1 MFKIILNEDNSAISW
16 QRIGVVL
23 GVVVSIMALIGGVI
37 SVDTYYAHAS
47 DVEDLE
53 QNIEQKVAKVEEN
66 LSYTNQRL
74 GLKIVNDE
82 IRQQLSLKWQLE
94 DRLEVKPTKETK
106 DHLRLT
112 EHSLR
117 ELEDEKQRLVTQNT
131 K

>member
-37 SVDTYYAHAS
+37 RVDTYYAHAS

-66 LSYTNQRL
+66 LSYTDQRL